1 MSVFSRFYITLSL
14 LLVTMM
20 AGHMVVAQT
29 PSRIVTVGGSVTE
42 IVYALGQQNRLIARD
57 TTSSYPDQVM
67 ELPDIGY
74 ARALSPEGV
83 LSVAP
88 DLIIAV
94 EGAGPVET
102 IDVLKAAQVAYV
114 SVPEIFSADGIV
126 TKIRIIGAALDQGQA
141 ADALAQQVATDL
153 SAAQAAAVLAAGDDP
168 KKVLFILSTQGGR
181 IMAGGRNSA
190 ADGIIRMAGG
200 VNAITAFDGYK
211 PMTDEAVTIAAPDV
225 ILMMDR
231 GGNHGVATKELLM
244 MPALIPTPAAQ
255 NGKVVRMNGLHLLGF
270 GPRTASAVTELSQA
284 LYGESH

>member
-1 MSVFSRFYITLSL
+1 MSTFSRLYITLSL

-20 AGHMVVAQT
+20 AGHMVMAQT

-42 IVYALGQQNRLIARD
+42 IVYALDQQDRLIARD
-57 TTSSYPDQVM
+57 TTSSYPDQVT

-88 DLIIAV
+88 DLIIAI
-94 EGAGPVET
+94 EGAGPPET
-102 IDVLKAAQVAYV
+102 IDVLKSAQVGYV
-114 SVPEIFSADGIV
+114 SVPEIYSADGIV
-126 TKIRIIGAALDQGQA
+126 TKIRIVGAALDQGQA
-141 ADALAQQVATDL
+141 AEALAQQVADDL
-153 SAAQAAAVLAAGDDP
+153 FAAQAAAVQAAGGHP

-181 IMAGGRNSA
+181 IMAGGSNSA

-200 VNAITAFDGYK
+200 INAITAFDGYK

-231 GGNHGVATKELLM
+231 GGDHSAATKELLM

-270 GPRTASAVTELSQA
+270 GPRTASAITELSQA
-284 LYGESH
+284 LYGEAH